1 MADQKDIQI
10 NIMRSA
16 LGRARGLGGAKAGAH
31 HWWVQRLT
39 SIALVPLT
47 LWFIWNV
54 VAHGGAPYEA
64 VVVWM
69 SGPLTLVL
77 LLALVVT
84 TFQHMQMGL
93 QVIIEDYVPNECK
106 RLAVLLVMKGVTV
119 LLALAAIVSILR
131 VGL

>member
-1 MADQKDIQI
+1 
-10 NIMRSA
+10 MRSA
-16 LGRARGLGGAKAGAH
+16 LGRARGLGAAKSGAH

-54 VAHGGAPYEA
+54 VAHGGTPHEA
-64 VVVWM
+64 VVAWM

-77 LLALVVT
+77 LLVLVVT

-106 RLAVLLVMKGVTV
+106 RLAVLLAMKGVTV